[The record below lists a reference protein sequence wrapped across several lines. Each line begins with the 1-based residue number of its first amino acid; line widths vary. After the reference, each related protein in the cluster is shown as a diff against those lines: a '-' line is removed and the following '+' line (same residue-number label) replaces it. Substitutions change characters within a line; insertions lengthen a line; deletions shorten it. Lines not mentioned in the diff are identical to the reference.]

1 MDLLERLFSSS
12 LATADF
18 DEAYAALNRMDD
30 HPLRHFD
37 VQAFIQTLVS
47 ANHVKQLFSYP
58 WSSLADSVDK
68 ELEAKAKKTLN
79 SNTKPEYHK
88 ILYSWRIKRGNY
100 RGAAQAAFDRLEK
113 LRQEGKAR
121 GADPRDER
129 LVEAYLL
136 LINAMA
142 CIGKNDAWVLYEP
155 IAQKNGL
162 INGTKGEKREGKR
175 RLVTL
180 EDVRREYQ
188 EELDRRAALEQGR
201 FGFVDEG
208 NEMDVL

>member
-1 MDLLERLFSSS
+1 MDE
-12 LATADF
+12 
-18 DEAYAALNRMDD
+18 

-37 VQAFIQTLVS
+37 VQSFIHTLVTQG
-47 ANHVKQLFSYP
+47 HVKELFSYS
-58 WSSLADSVDK
+58 WDHLADLVDK
-68 ELEAKAKKTLN
+68 ELDSKARKTLN
-79 SNTKPEYHK
+79 SWSKPEYHK
-88 ILYSWRIKRGNY
+88 ILYAWRIKRGDY

-113 LRQEGKAR
+113 LRQESKGS
-121 GADPRDER
+121 GPDPRDER
-129 LVEAYLL
+129 LIEAYLL

-155 IAQKNGL
+155 IAEKKGL

-201 FGFVDEG
+201 FGFVGE
-208 NEMDVL
+208 EMDVL

>member
-1 MDLLERLFSSS
+1 MGN
-12 LATADF
+12 F
-18 DEAYAALNRMDD
+18 DDAYSALTQMEE

-37 VQAFIQTLVS
+37 VQSFIHTLVVQGR
-47 ANHVKQLFSYP
+47 VKQLFSYP
-58 WSSLADSVDK
+58 WEELADSVDK
-68 ELEAKAKKTLN
+68 ELEVKAKKTLN
-79 SNTKPEYHK
+79 TSSKPEYHK
-88 ILYSWRIKRGNY
+88 ILYAWRIKRGNH
-100 RGAAQAAFDRLEK
+100 RGAAQAAFDRLDK
-113 LRQEGKAR
+113 LRYEIKGS
-121 GADPRDER
+121 GPDPRDER

-142 CIGKNDAWVLYEP
+142 CIGEKDAWVLQKPLAE
-155 IAQKNGL
+155 KNGA
-162 INGTKGEKREGKR
+162 INGTKGEIKEGKR

-208 NEMDVL
+208 GDMDVL